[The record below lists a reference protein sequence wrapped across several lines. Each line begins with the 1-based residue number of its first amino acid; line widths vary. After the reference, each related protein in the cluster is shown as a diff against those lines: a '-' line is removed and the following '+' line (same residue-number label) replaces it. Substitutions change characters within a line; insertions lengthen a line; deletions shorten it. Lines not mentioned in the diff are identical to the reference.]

1 MELKAI
7 AAAVVGGIS
16 TNGGKGTIMGA
27 LLGALMINLLQQSL
41 LRWLVISNFW
51 VDALLGLLILTAVFI
66 DSVII
71 NRLSELWNRR
81 DQEINPLDEKK
92 TIKEK
97 KSNAA

>member
-1 MELKAI
+1 
-7 AAAVVGGIS
+7 
-16 TNGGKGTIMGA
+16 
-27 LLGALMINLLQQSL
+27 LLQQSL